1 MSTGIEAL
9 DILAEQFARLPG
21 IGRKSAQRLALALLE
36 YSDEDIQA
44 FVSAVGE
51 AKAKIHRCPIC
62 QNLTDREVCPVCA
75 NAARDKSVICV
86 VEDARA
92 VMAFERVRSYNGVY
106 HVLHGLI
113 SPMSGI
119 TPDALTLRELLA
131 RLQDDTVKEIIMAT
145 GATAEGEATAMYISR
160 LLSPLG
166 VKVTRLAH
174 GIPYGGELE
183 YADEITLSH
192 ALAGRRNLEKQ
203 NDRNRGRFLLFV
215 YWGVGSPK
223 LFSP

>member
-36 YSDEDIQA
+36 YSDEDIA
-44 FVSAVGE
+44 TFVGAVGE

-75 NAARDKSVICV
+75 NPARDQSVICV

-92 VMAFERVRSYNGVY
+92 VMAFEKVRSYNGTY

-160 LLSPLG
+160 LIKPMG
-166 VKVTRLAH
+166 IKVSRLAY
-174 GIPYGGELE
+174 GIPVGG
-183 YADEITLSH
+183 
-192 ALAGRRNLEKQ
+192 NLEFA
-203 NDRNRGRFLLFV
+203 DDVTLCRALEGRNEM
-215 YWGVGSPK
+215 
-223 LFSP
+223 

>member
-1 MSTGIEAL
+1 MNTGIEAL
-9 DILAEQFARLPG
+9 DILSEQFARLPG

-36 YSDEDIQA
+36 YTPEDIAA
-44 FVSAVGE
+44 FTAAISD

-62 QNLTDREVCPVCA
+62 ENLTDREICPVCA
-75 NAARDKSVICV
+75 NPARDRSVICV

-92 VMAFERVRSYNGVY
+92 VMAFERVRSFNGVY

-119 TPDALTLRELLA
+119 TPDTLSLRELLA
-131 RLQDDTVKEIIMAT
+131 RLQDETVKEVIVAT
-145 GATAEGEATAMYISR
+145 GATTEGEATAMYISR

-166 VKVTRLAH
+166 IKVTRLAH

-183 YADEITLSH
+183 YADEITLSR
-192 ALAGRRNLEKQ
+192 ALEGRR
-203 NDRNRGRFLLFV
+203 DF
-215 YWGVGSPK
+215 
-223 LFSP
+223 

>member
-36 YSDEDIQA
+36 YSDEDIAA
-44 FVSAVGE
+44 FVGAVGE

-75 NAARDKSVICV
+75 NAARDRSVICV

-92 VMAFERVRSYNGVY
+92 VMAFEKVRSYNGVY

-166 VKVTRLAH
+166 IKVTRLAH

-192 ALAGRRNLEKQ
+192 ALAGRRNLE
-203 NDRNRGRFLLFV
+203 
-215 YWGVGSPK
+215 
-223 LFSP
+223 